1 MVLLGS
7 LGRLLCSGL
16 GDDDVVTGGSSSLHL
31 LSERD
36 KRRLRESVKR
46 IHLRY
51 HPREFIT
58 DYEADR
64 VIEVLLPETVE
75 ALIRTGASVG
85 VD

>member
-1 MVLLGS
+1 MT
-7 LGRLLCSGL
+7 
-16 GDDDVVTGGSSSLHL
+16 DVITGGSSSLHL